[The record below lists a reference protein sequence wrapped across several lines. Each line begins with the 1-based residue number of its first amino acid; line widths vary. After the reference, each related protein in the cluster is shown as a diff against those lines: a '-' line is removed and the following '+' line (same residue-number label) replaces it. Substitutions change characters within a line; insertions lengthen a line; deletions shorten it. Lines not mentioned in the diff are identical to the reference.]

1 MSRPPLWLRLAGWGL
16 AIALVALAIW
26 WACTVPYRP
35 GAVYDAIPD
44 GVLLVT
50 RHLDAGARWSEFV
63 RNPFAQSLLGT
74 AGVPIRDVLAAA
86 DDPETCTWVT
96 KLTGH
101 EAVLAFLPEAN
112 GHRAAWLGAAWLG
125 GGAQRL
131 RWQLEVFH
139 PAGYRWLGRA
149 FGCPIWEVTGA
160 DVGPGNHLVIAFAE
174 GILLASISQDLLV
187 VESMLLALDRP
198 STRLRA
204 ANASFRRF
212 VALDDQAAPDLVW
225 GRPPAPPA
233 PAANALGTPSAD
245 APWALDGFF
254 LELSDFSG
262 TRTAGRA
269 ELEGSWP
276 GNATFPAAADHPS
289 GGLPAVETILGATP
303 CAVAVATRDAIDW
316 LARTPR
322 LAGDFRHALRM
333 VTEVASDRLLLAC
346 LDGDLSGRLSFG
358 MMKSIGLRGIRVPT
372 LVAATPAPQG
382 EAPARVRLQAI
393 LDSCNARYRAAFIM
407 RPAGTAAGIELWSL
421 ESAGGDEWVDF
432 LALEDRPA
440 CAFFGDWLLVA
451 SNLDALRALATG
463 KGAQATVALVARPGI
478 DTAPRP
484 AWAMAAEAQT
494 APVWL
499 WLDIDRAG
507 KATLDALAMVS
518 MLQRWAPSLDAS
530 SRAAVQDTIASTRA
544 WVQSLLPFR
553 EATASLERLGPNF
566 FASATLGPP

>member
-1 MSRPPLWLRLAGWGL
+1 
-16 AIALVALAIW
+16 
-26 WACTVPYRP
+26 
-35 GAVYDAIPD
+35 
-44 GVLLVT
+44 
-50 RHLDAGARWSEFV
+50 
-63 RNPFAQSLLGT
+63 
-74 AGVPIRDVLAAA
+74 
-86 DDPETCTWVT
+86 
-96 KLTGH
+96 
-101 EAVLAFLPEAN
+101 
-112 GHRAAWLGAAWLG
+112 
-125 GGAQRL
+125 
-131 RWQLEVFH
+131 
-139 PAGYRWLGRA
+139 
-149 FGCPIWEVTGA
+149 
-160 DVGPGNHLVIAFAE
+160 
-174 GILLASISQDLLV
+174 
-187 VESMLLALDRP
+187 
-198 STRLRA
+198 
-204 ANASFRRF
+204 
-212 VALDDQAAPDLVW
+212 
-225 GRPPAPPA
+225 
-233 PAANALGTPSAD
+233 
-245 APWALDGFF
+245 
-254 LELSDFSG
+254 
-262 TRTAGRA
+262 
-269 ELEGSWP
+269 
-276 GNATFPAAADHPS
+276 HPS

-303 CAVAVATRDAIDW
+303 CAVAVATRDTIDW

-333 VTEVASDRLLLAC
+333 VAEVASDRLLLAC

-432 LALEDRPA
+432 LSLEDRPA

-463 KGAQATVALVARPGI
+463 KGAQATAALVARPGI

-518 MLQRWAPSLDAS
+518 MLQRWAPGLDAS